1 MGGVLRDDT
10 KNGCVADNT
19 DAGAHHGLLTD
30 GKSLLEDEM
39 TLATLITA
47 SKVYLMIPLI
57 HNMTR

>member
-1 MGGVLRDDT
+1 MRDDT
-10 KNGCVADNT
+10 ENGCVADYT
-19 DAGAHHGLLTD
+19 V

-39 TLATLITA
+39 TLAALITA